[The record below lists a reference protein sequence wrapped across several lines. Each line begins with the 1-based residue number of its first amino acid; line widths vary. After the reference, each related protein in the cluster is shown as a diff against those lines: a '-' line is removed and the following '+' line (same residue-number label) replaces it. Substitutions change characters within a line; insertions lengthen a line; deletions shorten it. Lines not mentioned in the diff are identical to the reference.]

1 MLQVLQK
8 SLPVTSKI
16 RLMRS
21 MMLPMRYNST
31 ISNKESA
38 NQPTIPDLSL
48 KFAEILRGIKE
59 YNDSL
64 QNLETLSEIVQENL
78 NKFTTANYSTR
89 VLNSSLKSE
98 VESTIE
104 KLKDGETKRVKIRD
118 NIQDKLENISFT

>member
-48 KFAEILRGIKE
+48 KFAEIL
-59 YNDSL
+59 
-64 QNLETLSEIVQENL
+64 
-78 NKFTTANYSTR
+78 
-89 VLNSSLKSE
+89 
-98 VESTIE
+98 
-104 KLKDGETKRVKIRD
+104 
-118 NIQDKLENISFT
+118 